1 MKVAIIGAGFSG
13 LAAGWE
19 LVKNGAEVEIFESQD
34 KVGGLAVGFK
44 EKNWGWTAEKF
55 YHHIFTNDSEVIRLS
70 KEVGIE
76 PLWRRPVTAVYF
88 SPKSSR
94 DTAKRGRGDLFPG
107 LDCHVVSTPRNDKI
121 NNNSNSLYQFDSAI
135 DLLKFP
141 GLNLI
146 DKLRMGLVLAVFKL
160 LPDGK
165 FLEKWTAEKGLKFL
179 MGETGYRVIWEPLLT
194 GKFSEFSS
202 KVNLAWFWARI
213 KKRTPSLGTFPGGF
227 QALADKIAER
237 ISKLGGKIY
246 LNSRVDIDSLENKFD
261 SVLSTSA
268 AINHHPSSIIHYLD
282 AHVLFLELNKPFLPS
297 GIYWLN
303 ILDRDFPFLVVC
315 EHTNFVGIEN
325 FGGKHL
331 LYVGN
336 YLPKNHRLFSLTPEK
351 ILQEFLPWLLKIN
364 PNFSRKNIDKYYV
377 SHGFNAQPVMTIN
390 YSRQIPPVKVNDKLY
405 AINQA
410 MIYPWDRGIN
420 YAVKL
425 GHDAAR
431 EIIASQL
438 SFPRKRESI

>member
-1 MKVAIIGAGFSG
+1 MKVAIIGAGFAG
-13 LAAGWE
+13 LAAGLE
-19 LVKNGAEVEIFESQD
+19 LAKNGAGVEIFESQD

-44 EKNWGWTAEKF
+44 ESNWDWSAEKF
-55 YHHIFTNDSEVIRLS
+55 YHHIFTNDSEIIRLS
-70 KEVGIE
+70 TESGIAPKFLRPKTCVYWRQKIY
-76 PLWRRPVTAVYF
+76 PLD
-88 SPKSSR
+88 SP
-94 DTAKRGRGDLFPG
+94 
-107 LDCHVVSTPRNDKI
+107 
-121 NNNSNSLYQFDSAI
+121 I

-146 DKLRMGLVLAVFKL
+146 DKLRMGLVLAIFKL
-160 LPDGK
+160 MPNGK

-179 MGETGYRVIWEPLLT
+179 MGENGYRIIWEPLLT

-227 QALADKIAER
+227 QVLADRLAEKI
-237 ISKLGGKIY
+237 SGLGGKIH
-246 LNSRVDIDSLENKFD
+246 LNTRVDIDSLQKKFNA
-261 SVLSTSA
+261 VLSTTALSLT
-268 AINHHPSSIIHYLD
+268 PYSLLPTPYLD
-282 AHVLFLELNKPFLPS
+282 AHVLFLELNQPFLPPN
-297 GIYWLN
+297 IYWLN
-303 ILDRDFPFLVVC
+303 ILDRKFPFLVAC
-315 EHTNFVGIEN
+315 EHTNFVGSEH

-336 YLPKNHRLFSLTPEK
+336 YLPKDHRLFTLSPEK
-351 ILQEFLPWLLKIN
+351 TLREFLPWLLKIN
-364 PNFSRKNIDKYYV
+364 PNFSKKNIDKFFV
-377 SHGFNAQPVMTIN
+377 FRGPNAQPVMTVN
-390 YSRQIPPVKVNDKLY
+390 YSRQIPPVKVSDKLY

-431 EIIASQL
+431 EIISNKL
-438 SFPRKRESI
+438 SFRA

>member
-1 MKVAIIGAGFSG
+1 M
-13 LAAGWE
+13 AAGWE
-19 LVKNGAEVEIFESQD
+19 LVKNGVEVEIFESQD

-55 YHHIFTNDSEVIRLS
+55 YHHIFTNDSEVIGLS
-70 KEVGIE
+70 TGIGIA
-76 PLWRRPVTAVYF
+76 PIFSRPKTCVHWHQKTY
-88 SPKSSR
+88 P
-94 DTAKRGRGDLFPG
+94 
-107 LDCHVVSTPRNDKI
+107 
-121 NNNSNSLYQFDSAI
+121 FDSPI

-315 EHTNFVGIEN
+315 EHTNFVGVEN

-331 LYVGN
+331 LYIGN

>member
-1 MKVAIIGAGFSG
+1 MKVAIIGAGFAG
-13 LAAGWE
+13 LAAGLE
-19 LVKNGAEVEIFESQD
+19 LAKNGAGVEIFESQD

-44 EKNWGWTAEKF
+44 ESNWDWSAEKF
-55 YHHIFTNDSEVIRLS
+55 YHHIFTNDSEIIRLS
-70 KEVGIE
+70 TESGMAPKFSRPKTCVYWRQKIY
-76 PLWRRPVTAVYF
+76 PLD
-88 SPKSSR
+88 SP
-94 DTAKRGRGDLFPG
+94 
-107 LDCHVVSTPRNDKI
+107 
-121 NNNSNSLYQFDSAI
+121 I

-146 DKLRMGLVLAVFKL
+146 DKLRMGLVLAIFKL
-160 LPDGK
+160 LPNGK

-179 MGETGYRVIWEPLLT
+179 MGENGYKVVWEPLLA

-227 QALADKIAER
+227 QVLADRLAEKI
-237 ISKLGGKIY
+237 SGLGGKIH
-246 LNSRVDIDSLENKFD
+246 LNTRVNIDSLQKKFD
-261 SVLSTSA
+261 AVLSTSA
-268 AINHHPSSIIHYLD
+268 AIIHHPSSIIHYLD
-282 AHVLFLELNKPFLPS
+282 AHVLFLELNQPFLPPD
-297 GIYWLN
+297 IYWLN
-303 ILDRDFPFLVVC
+303 ILDREFPFLVVC

-325 FGGKHL
+325 FGSKHL

-336 YLPKNHRLFSLTPEK
+336 YLPKDHRLFTLSQEEVLS
-351 ILQEFLPWLLKIN
+351 EFLPWLLKIN
-364 PNFSRKNIDKYYV
+364 PNFPKKNIDKFFV
-377 SHGFNAQPVMTIN
+377 FRGPNAQPVMTLN
-390 YSRQIPPVKVNDKLY
+390 YSRQIPPIKINNKLY

-410 MIYPWDRGIN
+410 MIYPWDRGTN

-431 EIIASQL
+431 EIISSQL